1 MKDYKTWSAGSKY
14 TFGTAFILFCLLH
27 TSADSTVPMAQNAAR
42 QKHTIFETRGKEY
55 SSTATKG
62 EQTQQKRGLAEA
74 VLNPPVLRPAGP
86 FVWEVKYL

>member
-55 SSTATKG
+55 SSTATN
-62 EQTQQKRGLAEA
+62 KRGANATKKGAEA
-74 VLNPPVLRPAGP
+74 VLNPPVLRPGP